1 MEEELRQRQLAEKS
15 ALNTVM
21 TLLDSQ
27 VSESDLISAVRYL
40 TPQYYRD
47 VTEERGLMLLCG
59 YPICGN
65 RIKPINHKQKYHI
78 STQTNKVYDVSERKY
93 FCSPTC
99 YKASKYLENQ
109 VSEEPLWT
117 RGDNFTCVVEL
128 LQSHKSAD
136 ISDQSV
142 LIHKDTVS
150 IDSNADE
157 IGVISPEGSVDSA
170 EEDEHISARLEEM
183 LLDDRLS
190 DDSSDEELSN
200 QNSAESLLQSR
211 KDQRLNIPAKSVAEN
226 TNQPAQP
233 MLLRQKTDGS
243 RGRSSVIQSSQEL
256 SSQELSSRRQ
266 CVSDSSSPHSSA
278 NTSAKHQPSA
288 NASATHKPSTN
299 TSAMVQ
305 PSTNTSATPKQ
316 STNMSVM
323 TLHEKQKLEKLRARN
338 SAKSNQSVI
347 LLDACP
353 PAPGSAGRHR
363 SNPLSSN
370 NEPVEVCL
378 SRLTQWFS
386 QDTRELLFTEKKPES
401 ASIPT
406 PSDQQESSLLSRE
419 EVELTQP
426 NKESVG
432 TARRGIVFRNLLKSC
447 EKVGS
452 SVPENVLSGFRDKL
466 TKLIKSFRLN
476 SENIS
481 AHPIQWNI
489 TTLVLIACSYHSE
502 KDVMMTVAEEVSQ
515 LTHGSHKYIIQQL
528 HTFINRQQ
536 SDCLVTL
543 N

>member
-1 MEEELRQRQLAEKS
+1 
-15 ALNTVM
+15 
-21 TLLDSQ
+21 
-27 VSESDLISAVRYL
+27 
-40 TPQYYRD
+40 
-47 VTEERGLMLLCG
+47 
-59 YPICGN
+59 
-65 RIKPINHKQKYHI
+65 
-78 STQTNKVYDVSERKY
+78 
-93 FCSPTC
+93 
-99 YKASKYLENQ
+99 
-109 VSEEPLWT
+109 
-117 RGDNFTCVVEL
+117 
-128 LQSHKSAD
+128 
-136 ISDQSV
+136 
-142 LIHKDTVS
+142 
-150 IDSNADE
+150 
-157 IGVISPEGSVDSA
+157 
-170 EEDEHISARLEEM
+170 M

-370 NEPVEVCL
+370 NEPVEV
-378 SRLTQWFS
+378 
-386 QDTRELLFTEKKPES
+386 
-401 ASIPT
+401 
-406 PSDQQESSLLSRE
+406 
-419 EVELTQP
+419 
-426 NKESVG
+426 G
-432 TARRGIVFRNLLKSC
+432 
-447 EKVGS
+447 
-452 SVPENVLSGFRDKL
+452 
-466 TKLIKSFRLN
+466 
-476 SENIS
+476 
-481 AHPIQWNI
+481 
-489 TTLVLIACSYHSE
+489 
-502 KDVMMTVAEEVSQ
+502 
-515 LTHGSHKYIIQQL
+515 
-528 HTFINRQQ
+528 
-536 SDCLVTL
+536 
-543 N
+543 